1 MKIRFG
7 LMLAILVSVD
17 AMAQTATNGV
27 SPAGGKTVPAAKP
40 EKKPAPAPSE
50 GKPIVPLPL
59 NTPVLVSERV
69 VVVRGKPDI
78 NGETIGHLK
87 RGDTVTVLEE
97 VTIHPGQDEPARWA
111 KIALPE
117 GIHVWVNRLY
127 VDTNGAVLPAK
138 LNVRTGPGEN
148 YSVAGLLHRGDP
160 IKELSTKGDWRE
172 IEAPPGMFA
181 FVAAHLLKP
190 KPEPVKPVE
199 FVAVPV
205 AAPKP
210 VIGEPAHPTVVPVES
225 KPVVSV
231 PTPKTAVAEP
241 VKPVPAPVIPPPV
254 HAVEIPKP
262 STTETPQTPPVIVP
276 PVTNP
281 PPAVVTPPA
290 PVVETAKPTP
300 PPVEVPVP
308 VATPVVTN
316 EVPALPEAT
325 TPAPEAPAEK
335 RIVTREGIV
344 RGTVSIQAPTH
355 YQLQSLDN
363 GKIINYLYSTKTNV
377 SWKKMKGRTV
387 IVTGEEGLDERWPN
401 TPVIMVDKVQVVQ

>member
-1 MKIRFG
+1 M
-7 LMLAILVSVD
+7 LVSLD
-17 AMAQTATNGV
+17 ATAQTATNGA

-40 EKKPAPAPSE
+40 DKKPAPTPSE
-50 GKPIVPLPL
+50 GKPVVPLPR

-172 IEAPPGMFA
+172 IEAPPGSFA

-210 VIGEPAHPTVVPVES
+210 VIGEPAHPSVVPVES
-225 KPVVSV
+225 KPVVPV

-241 VKPVPAPVIPPPV
+241 VKAAPAPVVPPLVQVVETPKPSTAETAQTPPPVAPPVSNPPPVVVPPPAPVI
-254 HAVEIPKP
+254 
-262 STTETPQTPPVIVP
+262 
-276 PVTNP
+276 
-281 PPAVVTPPA
+281 
-290 PVVETAKPTP
+290 ETAKPAA

-308 VATPVVTN
+308 VATPAATN

-363 GKIINYLYSTKTNV
+363 GKVINYLYSTKTNV